1 MKKYR
6 VVYRPLEM
14 PNTGTRT
21 EEVLADSWRVDFDR
35 LCMYRKQN
43 GEEIR
48 VFEIPKS
55 AVTRII
61 EVV

>member
-14 PNTGTRT
+14 PNTGVRT
-21 EEVLADSWRVDFDR
+21 EEVLADSWRVDVDR
-35 LCMYRKQN
+35 LCMYRKLD

-48 VFEIPKS
+48 VFEIPKA